1 MTLLADFV
9 ANGPLLVDAVPTEKA
24 QEIIYVRG
32 MGLLEWTTVAGAGAF
47 TGYRSPDVGRLVF
60 GTTTTPR
67 VCELDII
74 GGLAPKAAY
83 ASLWAWAQQQGHVV
97 TVAAWTTKVFKFADV
112 DDTYFRLP
120 DLRDMLPRF
129 TGTNADSGAARL
141 LGSYQADDFKSHSHN
156 AQTGNQAG
164 VAFASGNNNPPRE
177 NSGYTSTTA
186 TGGAETRPP
195 NTAFAPRIRI

>member
-9 ANGPLLVDAVPTEKA
+9 ANGPLLVDTVPTEKA

-32 MGLLEWTTVAGAGAF
+32 MGLLEWTTVAGVGAF

-83 ASLWAWAQQQGHVV
+83 ASLWAGAQQQGHVV

-112 DDTYFRLP
+112 DDNYFRLP
-120 DLRDMLPRF
+120 DLRDMSPRF
-129 TGTNADSGAARL
+129 TGTNADTSAARL
-141 LGSYQADDFKSHSHN
+141 IGSYQADAFKAHTHGLPYGETNGSVN
-156 AQTGNQAG
+156 ASLGLTNTPLATGNT
-164 VAFASGNNNPPRE
+164 NPT
-177 NSGYTSTTA
+177 GA
-186 TGGAETRPP
+186 TETRPA